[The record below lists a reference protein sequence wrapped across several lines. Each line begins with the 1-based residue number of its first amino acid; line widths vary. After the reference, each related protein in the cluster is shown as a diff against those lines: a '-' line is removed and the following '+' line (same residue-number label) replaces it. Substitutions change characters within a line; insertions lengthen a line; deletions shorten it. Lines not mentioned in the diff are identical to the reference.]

1 MKKLLVL
8 LFSLLISFN
17 SYGEELDSL
26 FGISLYDNAEPVF
39 SPDGKQLALI
49 HRVGKDDRLALFD
62 IASRNLTVLTLNKL
76 DESPY
81 FSPNGGMI
89 IFATRRNNKGAL
101 SVISLH
107 NNQIV
112 ELAQKGVEVRD
123 PNWSNYSK

>member
-1 MKKLLVL
+1 M
-8 LFSLLISFN
+8 LFRST
-17 SYGEELDSL
+17 
-26 FGISLYDNAEPVF
+26 
-39 SPDGKQLALI
+39 Q
-49 HRVGKDDRLALFD
+49 
-62 IASRNLTVLTLNKL
+62 NKL

-89 IFATRRNNKGAL
+89 IFATNSDNKGVL

-112 ELAQKGVEVRD
+112 ELAQQGAEVRE